1 MSRKRK
7 HKKNIKQDELKKD
20 VTVVDEYK
28 MSKHEITD
36 EIISC
41 LVDNNINT
49 KETNEIC
56 FAVMYHVLMD
66 KENAKILKE
75 KMGIDILQLKGNDLV
90 DFVHAMNKTFVQL
103 KDDFSNIHQLVGEDK

>member
-41 LVDNNINT
+41 LADNMITT
-49 KETNEIC
+49 KEVNEIC
-56 FAVMYHVLMD
+56 FAVMYHTLLSKDNMEVM
-66 KENAKILKE
+66 KKNF
-75 KMGIDILQLKGNDLV
+75 GIDILQLSGNELV
-90 DFVHAMNKTFVQL
+90 DFVHTINKTLIQL
-103 KDDFSNIHQLVGEDK
+103 KDDFSNIHQLVSE